1 MNCTSCGANLPPG
14 APTCPVCH
22 NPTPYNVPGSGSSPQ
37 IDPNAAAPQYGNP
50 PSGPGS
56 SPQIDPT
63 VLSSPYGG
71 TPPPPSTAYG
81 SSPYGDFPPQPNP
94 YGAPP
99 PPQQY
104 PYGAPPPQQYPA
116 YGAPPSPPQQ
126 AGYGVPQQPG
136 AMYVTPPPPKRRSR
150 VGLIIGIVLIV
161 LLLACV
167 GISVAVYQGL
177 KNGVN
182 TVISSAQAT
191 VTAAAAT
198 ATVSS
203 NTAISSAQATATAVD
218 ATATAS
224 SNTTPTTSSGQTTGP
239 SGLSIDPSAAALITS
254 PQMASAVDKNFNPTT
269 VTSTFV
275 PKQTIYV
282 TFKIDSSASNGYV
295 EGKWYSNGKFAFS
308 SDPLAAQGGFVGYL
322 AAEYNIATQGT
333 VELYWCTVKDCSD
346 AKLADVVTFTVT
358 STSFHWTGQPTLA
371 MLDINRP

>member
-1 MNCTSCGANLPPG
+1 
-14 APTCPVCH
+14 
-22 NPTPYNVPGSGSSPQ
+22 
-37 IDPNAAAPQYGNP
+37 
-50 PSGPGS
+50 
-56 SPQIDPT
+56 
-63 VLSSPYGG
+63 
-71 TPPPPSTAYG
+71 
-81 SSPYGDFPPQPNP
+81 
-94 YGAPP
+94 
-99 PPQQY
+99 
-104 PYGAPPPQQYPA
+104 
-116 YGAPPSPPQQ
+116 
-126 AGYGVPQQPG
+126 
-136 AMYVTPPPPKRRSR
+136 MYVTPPPPKRRSR

>member
-14 APTCPVCH
+14 APTCPLCH
-22 NPTPYNVPGSGSSPQ
+22 NPTPYNVPRSGSSPQ
-37 IDPNAAAPQYGNP
+37 IDPTVAAPQYGNL

-63 VLSSPYGG
+63 VLSTPYGG
-71 TPPPPSTAYG
+71 TPPPSTAYG
-81 SSPYGDFPPQPNP
+81 SSPYGDYPAQPNP
-94 YGAPP
+94 YNAPP
-99 PPQQY
+99 PPQQN

-116 YGAPPSPPQQ
+116 YGAPPIPPQQ
-126 AGYGVPQQPG
+126 AGYGVSQQPG
-136 AMYVTPPPPKRRSR
+136 AMYSTPPPPKRRSR
-150 VGLIIGIVLIV
+150 VGLIIGIVLLV

-182 TVISSAQAT
+182 TVISSAQ
-191 VTAAAAT
+191 
-198 ATVSS
+198 S
-203 NTAISSAQATATAVD
+203 TATAVE
-218 ATATAS
+218 ATAS
-224 SNTTPTTSSGQTTGP
+224 ASSNITPTITSTGTTPTTSSGQTTAP

-254 PQMASAVDKNFNPTT
+254 PQMASAIDKNFNPTT

-275 PKQTIYV
+275 TKQTIYV
-282 TFKIDSSASNGYV
+282 TFKIDASASNGYV
-295 EGKWYSNGKFAFS
+295 HGKWYSNGKFAFA

-346 AKLADVVTFTVT
+346 AKLADVVNFTVT
-358 STSFHWTGQPTLA
+358 STSFHWTGQPSLA
-371 MLDINRP
+371 MIDINRP